1 MNNDSDDQQRF
12 ALGFLALLI
21 TLVVAAVV
29 GTVVVKRVS
38 DKPAPAVTAA
48 APAAQGEAD
57 APSIQV
63 EGDVVKFY
71 FATARADVAAGASE
85 ALAQVVAAAA
95 QGRNVVISGFHDATG
110 DAARN
115 EELAK
120 LRAQAVRAAL
130 VTLGVAEERLQLQKP
145 QQTQADGTNA
155 QARRVEVT
163 LAP

>member
-38 DKPAPAVTAA
+38 DKP

-115 EELAK
+115 EALAK

-145 QQTQADGTNA
+145 QQTQADGTNS

>member
-38 DKPAPAVTAA
+38 DKP

-145 QQTQADGTNA
+145 QQTQADGTNS